1 MLNRTQSIRRYAQT
15 IAMAE
20 SFGHKRYVAEVR
32 QKTTT
37 RFVVRVAYIVAVL
50 DRLAGQFTSAGH
62 FGLTFNILFLRPRPE
77 CPIHAIK
84 ADNQCSLM
92 LLARDLGQ
100 AAYWESRVSI
110 VTTAIAVKPDSK
122 LTP

>member
-1 MLNRTQSIRRYAQT
+1 RYAKT
-15 IAMAE
+15 IAMPE
-20 SFGHKRYVAEVR
+20 SFGHKRSGAEVR
-32 QKTTT
+32 QKRTS
-37 RFVVRVAYIVAVL
+37 RGVVRVAYTVAVL
-50 DRLAGQFTSAGH
+50 DRLAGEFTSAGH
-62 FGLTFNILFLRPRPE
+62 FALTSNIWFLRPRHE

-84 ADNQCSLM
+84 ADKQCSLM